1 MLESY
6 NLSTMGNYHTCWII
20 LAIPYGTLQMS
31 VNQPNIHLIS
41 VIMKYFIPPSQSR
54 ISLLTVK
61 IVC

>member
-41 VIMKYFIPPSQSR
+41 VIMKYFTS
-54 ISLLTVK
+54 SLTE
-61 IVC
+61 